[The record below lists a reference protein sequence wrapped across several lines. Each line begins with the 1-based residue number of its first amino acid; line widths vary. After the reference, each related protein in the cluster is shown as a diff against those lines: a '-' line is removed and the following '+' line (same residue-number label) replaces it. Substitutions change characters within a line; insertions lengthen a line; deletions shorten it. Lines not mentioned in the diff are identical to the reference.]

1 MINFD
6 TTSSKV
12 TTSQRAKLAYLY
24 VRQSSLS
31 QVAHHGE
38 STEMQYRLVERA
50 MALGWPRERIRIVD
64 EDLGKSAKSAED
76 RQGFQQLMAEI
87 GFGRVGLVLSLD
99 ASRLARNCSDWHRLI
114 ELCALFGAL
123 IADGEQLY
131 DPRQYHDRLLLGL
144 SGMMSEAELH
154 QLKIRLHA
162 GEKQKAERGNCAWRC
177 RLGLSVKLTARLS
190 CIRMKKSRPDYA

>member
-1 MINFD
+1 
-6 TTSSKV
+6 
-12 TTSQRAKLAYLY
+12 
-24 VRQSSLS
+24 
-31 QVAHHGE
+31 
-38 STEMQYRLVERA
+38 
-50 MALGWPRERIRIVD
+50 
-64 EDLGKSAKSAED
+64 
-76 RQGFQQLMAEI
+76 MAEI
-87 GFGRVGLVLSLD
+87 GLGRVGLVLSLD

-162 GEKQKAERGNCAWRC
+162 GEKQKAERGELRMA
-177 RLGLSVKLTARLS
+177 LPVGLERQIDGSVILHPDEEIQARLRMIFAKFDEFGS
-190 CIRMKKSRPDYA
+190 DPAILNMTKSYPDACFWTRADQPFNMKPIRASQLSKHRSVVSARMSLNRRWREGIF